1 MFSRDVGFRWWGHVW
16 TTNVIPFSQKNPT
29 AILEK
34 SRFFRWTA
42 KAGFQRERCWILE
55 GDFGVMT
62 DHFHFSQ
69 GFGWLH
75 RPIKWRMMKD
85 LYHLESVFF
94 RAKPRSRGQA
104 FKGYSQDTTAMSFSE
119 RFTSSLFKRSIKS
132 DFISKNDRPTKSPQK
147 PPFAKKKKQENTSQQ
162 KKTPGKEKK
171 KH

>member
-1 MFSRDVGFRWWGHVW
+1 MFSRDAGFRWWGHVW

-132 DFISKNDRPTKSPQK
+132 DFIFKKWPTNQK
-147 PPFAKKKKQENTSQQ
+147 PPKAPLRQKKTRKHIST